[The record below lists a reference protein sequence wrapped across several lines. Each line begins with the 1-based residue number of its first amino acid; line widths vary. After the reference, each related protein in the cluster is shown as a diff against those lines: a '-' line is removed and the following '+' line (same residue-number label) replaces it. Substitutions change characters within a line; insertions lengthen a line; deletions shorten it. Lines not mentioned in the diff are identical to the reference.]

1 MYLIPIASEIRKKRI
16 DAHLSQHGLSL
27 KAGLGGQAI
36 NRIERKETTSI
47 YPLRAQAI
55 ASALNCNVDEIC
67 ICNKGA

>member
-36 NRIERKETTSI
+36 NRIERKETTRE
-47 YPLRAQAI
+47 PL
-55 ASALNCNVDEIC
+55 
-67 ICNKGA
+67 NK

>member
-47 YPLRAQAI
+47 RESVVFCTRLHT
-55 ASALNCNVDEIC
+55 
-67 ICNKGA
+67 